1 MRYTYLPL
9 LLLLGA
15 CTVGPDYVRPQIG
28 ATTGAARFVRAG
40 DIAQPADPTTV
51 PWWKGFRDPILDE
64 LEERA
69 RTANAD
75 VEIATARLR
84 QARASQRLE
93 RANARPNANVQALYL
108 HGELPPTNLG
118 SIGSSDQADGGGQ
131 AAQES
136 TRTSLDFYNAGFDAS
151 WEVDLFGGK
160 RRAREAASA
169 TADAY
174 GADLEDV
181 RVTLSAEVAHAYISL
196 RDVQARLTLAQ
207 ESARLQREMLALLRQ
222 RAGAGTATR
231 GEVAQLV
238 GEVENTD
245 ADVTPLTAQRDAYLN
260 NLAVLV
266 GEVPG
271 ALDELLTPIRP
282 VPLPP
287 AAVAIGDPARLL
299 LHRPDI
305 RSAERTLAAQ
315 TAKIGV
321 AEAARFPKLSFMG
334 VIGLGGSDPGDIFDL
349 GNVSAL
355 ALPRLTWNVLDFGR
369 NNARIN
375 QQVGVRDEALGRY
388 RRAVLAALQDAEDS
402 LGRFGSRR
410 MVVASAARA
419 DQAAV
424 QAIGLA
430 QQNYRAGT
438 LRRGDWLNAERQR
451 LAAAQA
457 LAQSTAAMSNDFVSL
472 HKALGLGWPASK
484 DASTRIAK
492 AGNVS

>member
-1 MRYTYLPL
+1 MRYAHLPL

-15 CTVGPDYVRPQIG
+15 CTVGPDYIRPQLAATAG
-28 ATTGAARFVRAG
+28 ATRFVRA
-40 DIAQPADPTTV
+40 DDTSQPDGPAV
-51 PWWKGFRDPILDE
+51 AAWWRSFRDPILDT
-64 LEERA
+64 LEEKA

-75 VEIATARLR
+75 VEIATARLQ
-84 QARASQRLE
+84 QARAGLRLE

-118 SIGSSDQADGGGQ
+118 AIGSSDETNGGGQ
-131 AAQES
+131 EA

-160 RRAREAASA
+160 RRAREAAA
-169 TADAY
+169 AAAEAY
-174 GADLEDV
+174 SADLDDV
-181 RVTLSAEVAHAYISL
+181 RVTLSAEIAQAYINL
-196 RDVQARLTLAQ
+196 RDVQARLDLAQ
-207 ESARLQREMLALLRQ
+207 ASARLQREMLVLLRQ
-222 RAGAGTATR
+222 RAAAGTATR

-238 GEVENTD
+238 GDVENTD
-245 ADVTPLTAQRDAYLN
+245 ANVTPLTAQRDAYLN

-266 GEVPG
+266 GEAPG
-271 ALDELLTPIRP
+271 ALDALLTPIRP

-287 AAVAIGDPARLL
+287 PAVVVGNPARLL
-299 LHRPDI
+299 SRRPDV

-334 VIGLGGSDPGDIFDL
+334 VIGLGGSDPGDVFDL
-349 GNVSAL
+349 SNVSAL

-369 NNARIN
+369 NNARID
-375 QQVGVRDEALGRY
+375 QQTSVRDEALGRY
-388 RRAVLAALQDAEDS
+388 RRAVLGALQDAEDS

-410 MVVASAARA
+410 LVVASAARA
-419 DQAAV
+419 DQAAI
-424 QAIGLA
+424 QASSLA

-451 LAAAQA
+451 LSAAQA
-457 LAQSTAAMSNDFVSL
+457 LSQSTAAMSNDFVALQKS
-472 HKALGLGWPASK
+472 LGLGWAAS
-484 DASTRIAK
+484 DGTDTSMATV
-492 AGNVS
+492 GNGS